1 MYTDNF
7 SIFFFLAGKNDKTE
21 VFGLFV
27 DGVLISLLKI
37 LLNYNMYHIFSNFEV
52 SKYANLS
59 YHPKNKRGMITHLIV
74 HRNASQLTTL
84 FIKEVLRIK
93 NLNSVFYGLEKN
105 KKRKKS
111 FIVNRSR
118 GHLEVTRDMIYLPP
132 RRLMIDN
139 FIGLYN
145 RKQDKLEEKA
155 NDIYT
160 AIYFMSKFYI
170 AQPKVQIN
178 SRILVIGAS
187 TTGLAFINYL
197 LSVSLSYFSIK

>member
-1 MYTDNF
+1 
-7 SIFFFLAGKNDKTE
+7 
-21 VFGLFV
+21 
-27 DGVLISLLKI
+27 
-37 LLNYNMYHIFSNFEV
+37 MYHIFSNFEV